1 MNGGSQGLGGEE
13 MGELLFNEHR
23 VSRQDENVLEI
34 CCKAMCAE
42 VAILYCTLKVSEKK
56 FHPIV
61 FNHNKKK

>member
-1 MNGGSQGLGGEE
+1 